1 MQNELLVLKAL
12 FNGWRVDDRKCLYLP
27 EHPSETWAACW
38 REINVLGYTV
48 LVPDWLERVIN
59 ETLDQSVN
67 EDTTKTEPV

>member
-27 EHPSETWAACW
+27 EHPSETWAAHW
-38 REINVLGYTV
+38 RETNVLGYTV
-48 LVPDWLERVIN
+48 LVPHWLERVMN

-67 EDTTKTEPV
+67 EDDVEAKSL